1 MSAIKTTLSR
11 FFIGTKIAAAFG
23 LVILTLFALGFLLV
37 ILGLSGERA
46 REAMATAGRDLDL
59 VRQVQISAQRYLRT
73 HDDGDATKAE
83 ALLASIE
90 GGRQSGMAVSLRDYT
105 AALQQEREHLSNINA
120 LGVTVAGLVA
130 QVVQISTDISALQA
144 TKLERFSRIC
154 AQAREQLTAASE
166 AQDAARLIRAL
177 RMNDAGQQQL
187 RNSHSVNEEAQK
199 LMLAA
204 TRAQGA
210 TFEYRYARDDDIR
223 TAARTSFRTAAANMD
238 GAAQRLQERLSGV
251 SRQQAASV
259 ADISRE
265 LQEAFDA
272 LQREA
277 LALRQANTAL
287 FAASNDL
294 VTAFQAAKNQA
305 EEQLVAVSEG
315 INTTLLVSLG
325 FAVLIA
331 IILTTVLN
339 KNIGGPIQRLTGVMG
354 DLADGNRS
362 VTVPDR
368 DRGDE
373 VGAMARAVEVFR
385 ENAERIASLEAEN
398 RNAEKKS
405 TAERVREMRTLSAEL
420 GTATRSVID
429 SVRSAADKFAQEM
442 KGLTHIASDTRRHVE
457 VVQEAMQN
465 ANINLAAVANSTHE
479 MSSAVREISSQ
490 TNSSNTL
497 SREAVNETVKLV
509 NTVTEVTGSAHQ
521 VRQVIKLVQ
530 GIAKQTNLLALNAT
544 IEAARAGQAGKG
556 FAVVASEV
564 KSLAK
569 QTGSATGT
577 IEEQIDG
584 IGTAVDLAAQS
595 ANGFQDMMNRIA
607 HITDAIAGAIEEQS
621 TVTQEISMNVQTV
634 ADRTSEVSDTV
645 DGVTKNAQRIEET
658 AVLLTGSVEHLS
670 SNATSLQSAVRRL
683 LDRLEAD
690 ARALESSAATL

>member
-1 MSAIKTTLSR
+1 MLSKL
-11 FFIGTKIAAAFG
+11 FIGAKIAAAFG
-23 LVILTLFALGFLLV
+23 LVISTFFALGVLMVVLA
-37 ILGLSGERA
+37 LSGKQA

-59 VRQVQISAQRYLRT
+59 VREVQILAQEYLRT
-73 HDDGDATKAE
+73 HDSGDVTEAESLLVSIDGSE
-83 ALLASIE
+83 
-90 GGRQSGMAVSLRDYT
+90 QSGTTDSLRDYT
-105 AALQQEREHLSNINA
+105 AALQQEREHLTAIDASGAI
-120 LGVTVAGLVA
+120 VA
-130 QVVQISTDISALQA
+130 QLVERVVQISTDISALQT
-144 TKLERFSRIC
+144 TKIERFSRIY
-154 AQAREQLTAASE
+154 AQAREQLTAAAE
-166 AQDAARLIRAL
+166 AQDGVRLIRAL

-187 RNSHSVNEEAQK
+187 RNSHSVNEDAQK

-204 TRAQGA
+204 TRAQSA
-210 TFEYRYARDDDIR
+210 TLDYRYARDDDIR
-223 TAARTSFRTAAANMD
+223 TAAQNSFRTAAANMD

-251 SRQQAASV
+251 SKQQAASV
-259 ADISRE
+259 AEISRE
-265 LQEAFDA
+265 LQEAFDV

-277 LALRQANTAL
+277 LALRQANIAL
-287 FAASNDL
+287 FAASGDL
-294 VTAFQAAKNQA
+294 VTVFQAAKKQA

-315 INTTLLVSLG
+315 INTTLLASLG

-331 IILTTVLN
+331 IILTTLLN
-339 KNIGGPIQRLTGVMG
+339 RNIGGPIQRLTGVMG
-354 DLADGNRS
+354 KLAEGNRS

-405 TAERVREMRTLSAEL
+405 TAERVREIRTLSAEL
-420 GTATRSVID
+420 DTATRSVID
-429 SVRSAADKFAQEM
+429 SVMSTADRFAQEM
-442 KGLTHIASDTRRHVE
+442 KELTHIAGDTRRHVE
-457 VVQEAMQN
+457 VVQEAVQN
-465 ANINLAAVANSTHE
+465 ANINLAAVANSTHQ
-479 MSSAVREISSQ
+479 MSGAVREISSQ
-490 TNSSNTL
+490 TNNSNML
-497 SREAVNETVKLV
+497 SREAVSETEKLV
-509 NTVTEVTGSAHQ
+509 NSVKQVTDSAHQ
-521 VRQVIKLVQ
+521 VQQVIKLVQ

-595 ANGFQDMMNRIA
+595 ASGFQDMMNRIA

-621 TVTQEISMNVQTV
+621 TVTQEISVNVQNV
-634 ADRTSEVSDTV
+634 ADRTSEVSNTV

-658 AVLLTGSVEHLS
+658 ATLLTGSVGHIS
-670 SNATSLQSAVRRL
+670 SNATNLQSAVSRL
-683 LDRLEAD
+683 LNRLEAD